1 MSQSVSPDAKPYH
14 CDAAIT
20 ARTTKTTANDTG
32 ATGTTGTTGATDN
45 LYDAVIVGGGPAGLT
60 AAIYLARARY
70 RVLVVE
76 KNEFGGQINITN
88 EVVNYPG
95 VERTSGRALTTTMR
109 KQAEAFGAELLLA
122 EATGF
127 ELDGDI
133 KTVHTTKGDLR
144 CFGVLLT
151 CGCAPRTLGFPGEET
166 FKGRGVAYCA
176 TCDGEFFTGK
186 DIFVVG
192 GGFAAAEE
200 SVFLAKYGTHVHILM
215 RTDDF
220 TCAASAADGARA
232 NKKITIHPNTEV
244 VEVTG
249 DSVPRSLTMRNN
261 KTGEE
266 TTYNAPHGD
275 TFGLFILAGY
285 APATGLL
292 RNLIELDHAGNI
304 VTDKHNQ
311 TSVEGVYA
319 AGDVTIKNLRQ
330 VTTAVGEAARTAT
343 EMERHLASMQ
353 HKLGIVPQRPVSRIT
368 PSREDRELANTD
380 AASGTAAS
388 SPTASHAAPSTA
400 VAAAHSS
407 TSDASASAD
416 TSLFDS
422 NTIAQLKSVFDRM
435 QGSLVFKLTLDEQPI
450 SKELEAYCKQ
460 IVSLTD
466 KITLG
471 STTHVNA
478 SNNGADTY
486 APCVHIFTADG
497 NDAGLAFHGV
507 PGGHEFTPFILG
519 LYNAAGPGQALD
531 DATRRAIQAIEKP
544 TKIQV
549 LTSLTCTMCP
559 DTVVAAQRIASL
571 NKDISAEVY
580 DVSHFGQLKDR
591 YNVMSVPCIVI
602 NDGEKIEFGRKS
614 IEQMLALIR

>member
-1 MSQSVSPDAKPYH
+1 MTSSVSPNT
-14 CDAAIT
+14 AANNTST
-20 ARTTKTTANDTG
+20 AAATDNTTA
-32 ATGTTGTTGATDN
+32 ADN

-60 AAIYLARARY
+60 AAIYLARSRY

-76 KNEFGGQINITN
+76 KNEFGGQINLTN

-127 ELDGDI
+127 ELNGDI
-133 KTVHTTKGDLR
+133 KTIHTTQGDLR

-166 FKGRGVAYCA
+166 FRGRGVAYCA

-249 DSVPRSLTMRNN
+249 DSVPRSLKMRNN

-266 TTYNAPHGD
+266 IVYNAPNGD

-292 RNLIELDHAGNI
+292 RGLIELDHAGNI
-304 VTDKHNQ
+304 NTDKHNQ

-353 HKLGIVPQRPVSRIT
+353 HKLGIIPQHPVSRIT
-368 PSREDRELANTD
+368 ASREDREPANTD
-380 AASGTAAS
+380 ANATSTTAPAGS
-388 SPTASHAAPSTA
+388 ASTA
-400 VAAAHSS
+400 DSVSNATA
-407 TSDASASAD
+407 TT

-422 NTIAQLKSVFDRM
+422 NTISQLKSVFDRM
-435 QGSLVFKLTLDEQPI
+435 QRSLVFKLTLDDRPI
-450 SKELEAYCKQ
+450 SQELEAYCKQ

-466 KITLG
+466 KITIG
-471 STTHVNA
+471 STTKVSTSNA
-478 SNNGADTY
+478 SGDTDSDVY
-486 APCVHIFTADG
+486 APSVHIFTADG
-497 NDAGLAFHGV
+497 NDTGLAFHGV
-507 PGGHEFTPFILG
+507 PGGHEFTPFVLG

-531 DATRRAIQAIEKP
+531 DATRTAIQAIKNP

-559 DTVVAAQRIASL
+559 DTVVAAQHIASL
-571 NKDISAEVY
+571 NNAISAEVY
-580 DVSHFGQLKDR
+580 DVSHFRQLKDR
-591 YNVMSVPCIVI
+591 YNVMSVPCIII

-614 IEQMLALIR
+614 VEQMLAIIR

>member
-1 MSQSVSPDAKPYH
+1 MTSSVSPNT
-14 CDAAIT
+14 AANNTST
-20 ARTTKTTANDTG
+20 AVTTDNTTA
-32 ATGTTGTTGATDN
+32 AEN

-76 KNEFGGQINITN
+76 KNEFGGQINLTN

-127 ELDGDI
+127 ELNGDI
-133 KTVHTTKGDLR
+133 KTVHTTQGDLR

-166 FKGRGVAYCA
+166 FRGRGVAYCA

-220 TCAASAADGARA
+220 TCAASATDGARA

-249 DSVPRSLTMRNN
+249 DSVPRSLKMRNN

-266 TTYNAPHGD
+266 IVYNAPNGD

-292 RNLIELDHAGNI
+292 RGLIELDHAGNI
-304 VTDKHNQ
+304 NTDKHNQ

-343 EMERHLASMQ
+343 EMERHLVSMQ
-353 HKLGIVPQRPVSRIT
+353 HKLGIIPQHPVSRIT
-368 PSREDRELANTD
+368 ASREDRELANTD
-380 AASGTAAS
+380 ANATSTTAPAGS
-388 SPTASHAAPSTA
+388 TITADSVSNATA
-400 VAAAHSS
+400 TA
-407 TSDASASAD
+407 

-422 NTIAQLKSVFDRM
+422 NTISQLKSVFDRM
-435 QGSLVFKLTLDEQPI
+435 QRSLVFKLTLDDRPI
-450 SKELEAYCKQ
+450 SQELEAYCKQ

-466 KITLG
+466 KITIG
-471 STTHVNA
+471 STTKVSTSNA
-478 SNNGADTY
+478 SGDTDSDVY
-486 APCVHIFTADG
+486 APSVHIFTADG
-497 NDAGLAFHGV
+497 NDTGLAFHGV
-507 PGGHEFTPFILG
+507 PGGHEFTPFVLG

-531 DATRRAIQAIEKP
+531 DATRTAIQTIKKP

-559 DTVVAAQRIASL
+559 DTVVAAQHIASL
-571 NKDISAEVY
+571 NNAISAEVY

-591 YNVMSVPCIVI
+591 YNVMSVPCIII

-614 IEQMLALIR
+614 VEQMLAIIR

>member
-1 MSQSVSPDAKPYH
+1 MTSSVSPNT
-14 CDAAIT
+14 AANNTST
-20 ARTTKTTANDTG
+20 AVTTDNTTA
-32 ATGTTGTTGATDN
+32 AEN

-76 KNEFGGQINITN
+76 KNEFGGQINLTN

-127 ELDGDI
+127 ELNGDI
-133 KTVHTTKGDLR
+133 KTVHTTQGDLR

-166 FKGRGVAYCA
+166 FRGRGVAYCA

-249 DSVPRSLTMRNN
+249 DSVPRSLKMRNN

-266 TTYNAPHGD
+266 IVYNAPNGD

-292 RNLIELDHAGNI
+292 RGLIELDHAGNI
-304 VTDKHNQ
+304 NTDKHNQ

-343 EMERHLASMQ
+343 EMERHLVSMQ
-353 HKLGIVPQRPVSRIT
+353 HKLGIIPQHPVSRIT
-368 PSREDRELANTD
+368 ASREDRELANTD
-380 AASGTAAS
+380 ANATSTTAPAAS
-388 SPTASHAAPSTA
+388 TITADSVSNATA
-400 VAAAHSS
+400 TA
-407 TSDASASAD
+407 

-422 NTIAQLKSVFDRM
+422 NTISQLKSVFDRM
-435 QGSLVFKLTLDEQPI
+435 QRSLVFKLTLDDRPI
-450 SKELEAYCKQ
+450 SQELEAYCKQ

-466 KITLG
+466 KITIG
-471 STTHVNA
+471 STTKVSTSNA
-478 SNNGADTY
+478 SGDTDSDVY
-486 APCVHIFTADG
+486 APSVHIFTADG
-497 NDAGLAFHGV
+497 NDTGLAFHGV
-507 PGGHEFTPFILG
+507 PGGHEFTPFVLG

-531 DATRRAIQAIEKP
+531 DATRTAIQAIKKP

-559 DTVVAAQRIASL
+559 DTVVAAQHIASL
-571 NKDISAEVY
+571 NNAISAEVY

-591 YNVMSVPCIVI
+591 YNVMSVPCIII

-614 IEQMLALIR
+614 VEQMLAIIR

>member
-1 MSQSVSPDAKPYH
+1 MTSSVSPNTAANNTSIAVTTDNTTDAE
-14 CDAAIT
+14 
-20 ARTTKTTANDTG
+20 
-32 ATGTTGTTGATDN
+32 N

-76 KNEFGGQINITN
+76 KNEFGGQINLTN

-127 ELDGDI
+127 ELNGDI
-133 KTVHTTKGDLR
+133 KTVHTTQGDLR

-166 FKGRGVAYCA
+166 FRGRGVAYCA

-249 DSVPRSLTMRNN
+249 DSVPRSLKMRNN

-266 TTYNAPHGD
+266 IVYNAPNGD

-292 RNLIELDHAGNI
+292 RGLIELDHAGNI
-304 VTDKHNQ
+304 NTDKHNQ

-343 EMERHLASMQ
+343 EMERHLVSMQ
-353 HKLGIVPQRPVSRIT
+353 HKLGIIPQHPVSRIT
-368 PSREDRELANTD
+368 ASREDRELANTD
-380 AASGTAAS
+380 ANATSTTAPAGS
-388 SPTASHAAPSTA
+388 TITADSVSNATA
-400 VAAAHSS
+400 TA
-407 TSDASASAD
+407 

-422 NTIAQLKSVFDRM
+422 NTISQLKSVFDRM
-435 QGSLVFKLTLDEQPI
+435 QRSLVFKLTLDDRPI
-450 SKELEAYCKQ
+450 SQELEAYCKQ

-466 KITLG
+466 KITIG
-471 STTHVNA
+471 STTKVSTSNA
-478 SNNGADTY
+478 SGDTDSDVY
-486 APCVHIFTADG
+486 APSVHIFTADG
-497 NDAGLAFHGV
+497 NDTGLAFHGV
-507 PGGHEFTPFILG
+507 PGGHEFTPFVLG

-531 DATRRAIQAIEKP
+531 DATRTAIQAIKKP

-559 DTVVAAQRIASL
+559 DTVVAAQHIASL
-571 NKDISAEVY
+571 NNAISAEVY

-591 YNVMSVPCIVI
+591 YSVMSVPCIII

-614 IEQMLALIR
+614 VEQMLAIIR

>member
-1 MSQSVSPDAKPYH
+1 MTSSVSPNT
-14 CDAAIT
+14 AANNTST
-20 ARTTKTTANDTG
+20 AAATDNTTA
-32 ATGTTGTTGATDN
+32 ADN

-76 KNEFGGQINITN
+76 KNEFGGQINLTN

-127 ELDGDI
+127 ELNGDI
-133 KTVHTTKGDLR
+133 KTVHTTQGDLR

-166 FKGRGVAYCA
+166 FRGRGVAYCA

-249 DSVPRSLTMRNN
+249 DSVPRSLKMRNN

-266 TTYNAPHGD
+266 IVYNAPNGD

-292 RNLIELDHAGNI
+292 RGLIELDHAGNI
-304 VTDKHNQ
+304 NTDKHNQ

-343 EMERHLASMQ
+343 EMERHLVSMQ
-353 HKLGIVPQRPVSRIT
+353 HKLGIIPQHPVSRIT
-368 PSREDRELANTD
+368 ASREDRELANTD
-380 AASGTAAS
+380 ANATSTTAPAGS
-388 SPTASHAAPSTA
+388 TITADSVSNATA
-400 VAAAHSS
+400 TA
-407 TSDASASAD
+407 

-422 NTIAQLKSVFDRM
+422 NTISQLKSVFDRM
-435 QGSLVFKLTLDEQPI
+435 QRSLVFKLTLDDRPI
-450 SKELEAYCKQ
+450 SQELEAYCKQ

-466 KITLG
+466 KITIG
-471 STTHVNA
+471 STTKVSTSNA
-478 SNNGADTY
+478 SGDTDSDVY
-486 APCVHIFTADG
+486 APSVHIFTADG
-497 NDAGLAFHGV
+497 NDTGLAFHGV
-507 PGGHEFTPFILG
+507 PGGHEFTPFVLG

-531 DATRRAIQAIEKP
+531 DATRTAIQAIKKP

-559 DTVVAAQRIASL
+559 DTVVAAQHIASL
-571 NKDISAEVY
+571 NNAISAEVY

-591 YNVMSVPCIVI
+591 YNVMSVPCIII

-614 IEQMLALIR
+614 VEQMLAIIR

>member
-1 MSQSVSPDAKPYH
+1 MTSSVSPNTAANNTSTAVTTDNTTDAE
-14 CDAAIT
+14 
-20 ARTTKTTANDTG
+20 
-32 ATGTTGTTGATDN
+32 N

-76 KNEFGGQINITN
+76 KNEFGGQINLTN

-127 ELDGDI
+127 ELNGDI
-133 KTVHTTKGDLR
+133 KTVHTTQGDLR

-166 FKGRGVAYCA
+166 FRGRGVAYCA

-249 DSVPRSLTMRNN
+249 DSVPRSLKMRNN

-266 TTYNAPHGD
+266 IVYNAPNGD

-292 RNLIELDHAGNI
+292 RGLIELDHAGNI
-304 VTDKHNQ
+304 NTDKHNQ

-343 EMERHLASMQ
+343 EMERHLVSMQ
-353 HKLGIVPQRPVSRIT
+353 HKLGIIPQHPVSRIT
-368 PSREDRELANTD
+368 ASREDRELANTD
-380 AASGTAAS
+380 ANATSTTAPAGS
-388 SPTASHAAPSTA
+388 TITADSVSNATA
-400 VAAAHSS
+400 TA
-407 TSDASASAD
+407 

-422 NTIAQLKSVFDRM
+422 NTISQLKSVFDRM
-435 QGSLVFKLTLDEQPI
+435 QRSLVFKLTLDDRPI
-450 SKELEAYCKQ
+450 SQELEAYCKQ

-466 KITLG
+466 KITIG
-471 STTHVNA
+471 STTKVSTSNA
-478 SNNGADTY
+478 SGDTDSDVY
-486 APCVHIFTADG
+486 APSVHIFTADG
-497 NDAGLAFHGV
+497 NDTGLAFHGV
-507 PGGHEFTPFILG
+507 PGGHEFTPFVLG

-531 DATRRAIQAIEKP
+531 DATRTAIQAIKKP

-559 DTVVAAQRIASL
+559 DTVVAAQHIASL
-571 NKDISAEVY
+571 NNAISAEVY

-591 YNVMSVPCIVI
+591 YNVMSVPCIII

-614 IEQMLALIR
+614 VEQMLAIIR

>member
-1 MSQSVSPDAKPYH
+1 MTSSVSPNT
-14 CDAAIT
+14 AANNTST
-20 ARTTKTTANDTG
+20 AVTTDNATA
-32 ATGTTGTTGATDN
+32 AEN

-76 KNEFGGQINITN
+76 KNEFGGQINLTN

-127 ELDGDI
+127 ELNGDI
-133 KTVHTTKGDLR
+133 KTVHTTQGDLR

-166 FKGRGVAYCA
+166 FRGRGVAYCA

-249 DSVPRSLTMRNN
+249 DSVPRSLKMRNN

-266 TTYNAPHGD
+266 IVYNAPNGD

-292 RNLIELDHAGNI
+292 RGLIELDHAGNI
-304 VTDKHNQ
+304 NTDKHNQ

-343 EMERHLASMQ
+343 EMERHLVSMQ
-353 HKLGIVPQRPVSRIT
+353 HKLGIIPQHPVSRIT
-368 PSREDRELANTD
+368 ASREDRELANTD
-380 AASGTAAS
+380 ANATSTTAPAGS
-388 SPTASHAAPSTA
+388 TITADSVSNATA
-400 VAAAHSS
+400 TA
-407 TSDASASAD
+407 

-422 NTIAQLKSVFDRM
+422 NTISQLKSVFDRM
-435 QGSLVFKLTLDEQPI
+435 QRSLVFKLTLDDRPI
-450 SKELEAYCKQ
+450 SQELEAYCKQ

-466 KITLG
+466 KITIG
-471 STTHVNA
+471 STTKVSTSNA
-478 SNNGADTY
+478 SGDTDSDVY
-486 APCVHIFTADG
+486 APSVHIFTADG
-497 NDAGLAFHGV
+497 NDTGLAFHGV
-507 PGGHEFTPFILG
+507 PGGHEFTPFVLG

-531 DATRRAIQAIEKP
+531 DATRTAIQAIKKP

-559 DTVVAAQRIASL
+559 DTVVAAQHIASL
-571 NKDISAEVY
+571 NNAISAEVY

-591 YNVMSVPCIVI
+591 YSVMSVPCIII

-614 IEQMLALIR
+614 VEQMLAIIR

>member
-1 MSQSVSPDAKPYH
+1 MTSSVSPNT
-14 CDAAIT
+14 AANNTST
-20 ARTTKTTANDTG
+20 AAATDNTTA
-32 ATGTTGTTGATDN
+32 ADN

-76 KNEFGGQINITN
+76 KNEFGGQINLTN

-127 ELDGDI
+127 ELNGDI
-133 KTVHTTKGDLR
+133 KTVHTTQGDLR

-166 FKGRGVAYCA
+166 FRGRGVAYCA

-249 DSVPRSLTMRNN
+249 DSVPRSLKMRNN

-266 TTYNAPHGD
+266 IVYNAPNGD

-292 RNLIELDHAGNI
+292 CGLIELDHAGNI
-304 VTDKHNQ
+304 NTDKHNQ

-353 HKLGIVPQRPVSRIT
+353 HKLGIIPQHPVSRIT
-368 PSREDRELANTD
+368 ASREDRELANTD
-380 AASGTAAS
+380 ANATSTTAPAGS
-388 SPTASHAAPSTA
+388 AITA
-400 VAAAHSS
+400 
-407 TSDASASAD
+407 DSASNATATA

-422 NTIAQLKSVFDRM
+422 NTISQLKSVFDRM
-435 QGSLVFKLTLDEQPI
+435 QRSLVFKLTLDDRPI
-450 SKELEAYCKQ
+450 SQELEAYCKQ

-466 KITLG
+466 KITIG
-471 STTHVNA
+471 STTKVSTSNA
-478 SNNGADTY
+478 SGDTDSDVY
-486 APCVHIFTADG
+486 APSVHIFTADG
-497 NDAGLAFHGV
+497 NDTGLAFHGV
-507 PGGHEFTPFILG
+507 PGGHEFTPFVLG

-531 DATRRAIQAIEKP
+531 DATRTAIQAIKKP

-571 NKDISAEVY
+571 NNAISAEVY

-591 YNVMSVPCIVI
+591 YNVMSVPCIII

-614 IEQMLALIR
+614 VEQMLAIIR

>member
-1 MSQSVSPDAKPYH
+1 MTSSVSPNT
-14 CDAAIT
+14 AANNTST
-20 ARTTKTTANDTG
+20 AAATDNTTA
-32 ATGTTGTTGATDN
+32 ADN

-76 KNEFGGQINITN
+76 KNEFGGQINLTN

-127 ELDGDI
+127 ELNGDI
-133 KTVHTTKGDLR
+133 KTIHTTQGDLR

-166 FKGRGVAYCA
+166 FRGRGVAYCA

-249 DSVPRSLTMRNN
+249 DSVPRSLKMRNN

-266 TTYNAPHGD
+266 IVYNAPNGD

-292 RNLIELDHAGNI
+292 RGLIELDHAGNI
-304 VTDKHNQ
+304 NTDKHNQ

-353 HKLGIVPQRPVSRIT
+353 HKLGIIPQHPVSRIT
-368 PSREDRELANTD
+368 ASREDRELANTD
-380 AASGTAAS
+380 ANATSTTAPAGS
-388 SPTASHAAPSTA
+388 AITA
-400 VAAAHSS
+400 
-407 TSDASASAD
+407 DSASNATATA

-422 NTIAQLKSVFDRM
+422 NTISQLKSVFDRM
-435 QGSLVFKLTLDEQPI
+435 QRSLVFKLTLDDRPI
-450 SKELEAYCKQ
+450 SQELEAYCKQ

-466 KITLG
+466 KITIG
-471 STTHVNA
+471 STTKVSTSNA
-478 SNNGADTY
+478 SGDTDSDVY
-486 APCVHIFTADG
+486 APSVHIFTADG
-497 NDAGLAFHGV
+497 NDTGLAFHGV
-507 PGGHEFTPFILG
+507 PGGHEFTPFVLG

-531 DATRRAIQAIEKP
+531 DATRTAIQAIKKP

-559 DTVVAAQRIASL
+559 DTVVAAQHIASL
-571 NKDISAEVY
+571 NNAISAEVY

-591 YNVMSVPCIVI
+591 YNVMSVPCIII

-614 IEQMLALIR
+614 VEQMLAIIR

>member
-1 MSQSVSPDAKPYH
+1 MTSSVSPNTAANNTSTAVTTDNTTDAE
-14 CDAAIT
+14 
-20 ARTTKTTANDTG
+20 
-32 ATGTTGTTGATDN
+32 N

-76 KNEFGGQINITN
+76 KNEFGGQINLTN

-127 ELDGDI
+127 ELNGDI
-133 KTVHTTKGDLR
+133 KTVHTTQGDLR

-166 FKGRGVAYCA
+166 FRGRGVAYCA

-249 DSVPRSLTMRNN
+249 DSVPRSLKMRNN

-266 TTYNAPHGD
+266 IVYNAPNGD

-292 RNLIELDHAGNI
+292 RGLIELDHAGNI
-304 VTDKHNQ
+304 NTDKHNQ

-343 EMERHLASMQ
+343 EMERHLTSMQ
-353 HKLGIVPQRPVSRIT
+353 HKLGIIPQHPVSRIT
-368 PSREDRELANTD
+368 ASREDRELANTD
-380 AASGTAAS
+380 ANATSTTAPAGS
-388 SPTASHAAPSTA
+388 AITA
-400 VAAAHSS
+400 
-407 TSDASASAD
+407 DSASNATATA

-422 NTIAQLKSVFDRM
+422 NTISQLKSVFDRM
-435 QGSLVFKLTLDEQPI
+435 QRSLVFKLTLDDRPI
-450 SKELEAYCKQ
+450 SQELEAYCKQ

-466 KITLG
+466 KITIG
-471 STTHVNA
+471 STTKVSTSNA
-478 SNNGADTY
+478 SGDSDVY
-486 APCVHIFTADG
+486 APGVHIFTADG
-497 NDAGLAFHGV
+497 NDTGLAFHGV
-507 PGGHEFTPFILG
+507 PGGHEFTPFVLG

-531 DATRRAIQAIEKP
+531 DATRTAIQAIKKP

-559 DTVVAAQRIASL
+559 DTVVAAQHIASL
-571 NKDISAEVY
+571 NNAISAEVY

-591 YNVMSVPCIVI
+591 YNVMSVPCIII

-614 IEQMLALIR
+614 VEQMLAIIR

>member
-1 MSQSVSPDAKPYH
+1 MTSSVSPNT
-14 CDAAIT
+14 AANNTST
-20 ARTTKTTANDTG
+20 AVTTDNTTA
-32 ATGTTGTTGATDN
+32 AEN

-76 KNEFGGQINITN
+76 KNEFGGQINLTN

-127 ELDGDI
+127 ELNGDI
-133 KTVHTTKGDLR
+133 KTVHTTQGDLR

-166 FKGRGVAYCA
+166 FRGRGVAYCA

-249 DSVPRSLTMRNN
+249 DSVPRSLKMRNN

-266 TTYNAPHGD
+266 IVYNAPNGD

-292 RNLIELDHAGNI
+292 RGLIELDHAGNI
-304 VTDKHNQ
+304 NTDKHNQ

-343 EMERHLASMQ
+343 EMERHLVSMQ
-353 HKLGIVPQRPVSRIT
+353 HKLGIIPQHPVSRIT
-368 PSREDRELANTD
+368 ASREDRELANTD
-380 AASGTAAS
+380 ANATSTTAPAGS
-388 SPTASHAAPSTA
+388 TITADSVSNATA
-400 VAAAHSS
+400 TA
-407 TSDASASAD
+407 

-422 NTIAQLKSVFDRM
+422 NTISQLKSVFDRM
-435 QGSLVFKLTLDEQPI
+435 QRSLVFKLTLDDRPI
-450 SKELEAYCKQ
+450 SQELEAYCKQ

-466 KITLG
+466 KITIG
-471 STTHVNA
+471 STTKVSTSNA
-478 SNNGADTY
+478 SGDTDSDVY
-486 APCVHIFTADG
+486 APSVHIFTADG
-497 NDAGLAFHGV
+497 NDTGLAFHGV
-507 PGGHEFTPFILG
+507 PGGHEFTPFVLG

-531 DATRRAIQAIEKP
+531 DATRTAIQTIKKP

-559 DTVVAAQRIASL
+559 DTVVAAQHIASL
-571 NKDISAEVY
+571 NNAISAEVY

-591 YNVMSVPCIVI
+591 YNVMSVPCIII

-614 IEQMLALIR
+614 VEQMLAIIR

>member
-1 MSQSVSPDAKPYH
+1 MTSSVSPNT
-14 CDAAIT
+14 AANNTST
-20 ARTTKTTANDTG
+20 AAATDNTTA
-32 ATGTTGTTGATDN
+32 ADN

-76 KNEFGGQINITN
+76 KNEFGGQINLTN

-127 ELDGDI
+127 ELNGDI
-133 KTVHTTKGDLR
+133 KTVHTTQGDLR

-166 FKGRGVAYCA
+166 FRGRGVAYCA

-249 DSVPRSLTMRNN
+249 DSVPRSLKMRNN

-266 TTYNAPHGD
+266 IVYNAPNGD

-292 RNLIELDHAGNI
+292 RGLIELDHAGNI
-304 VTDKHNQ
+304 NTDKHNQ

-343 EMERHLASMQ
+343 EMERHLTSMQ
-353 HKLGIVPQRPVSRIT
+353 HKLGIIPQHPVSRIT
-368 PSREDRELANTD
+368 ASREDRELANTD
-380 AASGTAAS
+380 ANATSTTAPAGS
-388 SPTASHAAPSTA
+388 TITADSVSNATA
-400 VAAAHSS
+400 TA
-407 TSDASASAD
+407 

-422 NTIAQLKSVFDRM
+422 NTISQLKSVFDRM
-435 QGSLVFKLTLDEQPI
+435 QRSLVFKLTLDDRPI
-450 SKELEAYCKQ
+450 SQELEAYCKQ

-466 KITLG
+466 KITIG
-471 STTHVNA
+471 STTKVSTSNA
-478 SNNGADTY
+478 SGDTDSDVY
-486 APCVHIFTADG
+486 APSVHIFTADG
-497 NDAGLAFHGV
+497 NDTGLAFHGV
-507 PGGHEFTPFILG
+507 PGGHEFTPFVLG

-531 DATRRAIQAIEKP
+531 DATRTAIQAIKKP

-559 DTVVAAQRIASL
+559 DTVVAAQHIASL
-571 NKDISAEVY
+571 NNAISAEVY

-591 YNVMSVPCIVI
+591 YNVMSVPCIII

-614 IEQMLALIR
+614 VEQMLAIIR

>member
-1 MSQSVSPDAKPYH
+1 MTSSVSPNT
-14 CDAAIT
+14 AANNTST
-20 ARTTKTTANDTG
+20 AVTTDNTTA
-32 ATGTTGTTGATDN
+32 AEN

-76 KNEFGGQINITN
+76 KNEFGGQINLTN

-127 ELDGDI
+127 ELNGDI
-133 KTVHTTKGDLR
+133 KTVHTTQGDLR

-166 FKGRGVAYCA
+166 FRGRGVAYCA

-249 DSVPRSLTMRNN
+249 DSVPRSLKMRNN

-266 TTYNAPHGD
+266 IVYNAPNGD

-292 RNLIELDHAGNI
+292 RGLIELDHAGNI
-304 VTDKHNQ
+304 NTDKHNQ
-311 TSVEGVYA
+311 SSVEGVYA

-353 HKLGIVPQRPVSRIT
+353 HKLGIIPQHPVSRIT
-368 PSREDRELANTD
+368 ASREDRELANTD
-380 AASGTAAS
+380 ANATSTTAPAGS
-388 SPTASHAAPSTA
+388 ASTA
-400 VAAAHSS
+400 
-407 TSDASASAD
+407 DSASNATATA

-422 NTIAQLKSVFDRM
+422 NTISQLKSVFDRM
-435 QGSLVFKLTLDEQPI
+435 QRSLVFKLTLDDRPI
-450 SKELEAYCKQ
+450 SQELEAYCKQ

-466 KITLG
+466 KITIG
-471 STTHVNA
+471 STTKVSTSNA
-478 SNNGADTY
+478 SGDTDSDVY
-486 APCVHIFTADG
+486 APSVHIFTADG
-497 NDAGLAFHGV
+497 NDTGLAFHGV
-507 PGGHEFTPFILG
+507 PGGHEFTPFVLG
-519 LYNAAGPGQALD
+519 LYNAAGPGRALD
-531 DATRRAIQAIEKP
+531 DATRTAIQAIKKP

-559 DTVVAAQRIASL
+559 DTVVAAQHIASL
-571 NKDISAEVY
+571 NNAISAEVY

-591 YNVMSVPCIVI
+591 YNVMSVPCIII

-614 IEQMLALIR
+614 VEQMLAIIR

>member
-1 MSQSVSPDAKPYH
+1 MTSSVSPNT
-14 CDAAIT
+14 AANNTST
-20 ARTTKTTANDTG
+20 AVTTDNTTA
-32 ATGTTGTTGATDN
+32 AEN

-76 KNEFGGQINITN
+76 KNEFGGQINLTN

-127 ELDGDI
+127 ELNGDI
-133 KTVHTTKGDLR
+133 KTVHTTQGDLR

-166 FKGRGVAYCA
+166 FRGRGVAYCA

-249 DSVPRSLTMRNN
+249 DSVPRSLKMRNN

-266 TTYNAPHGD
+266 IVYNAPNGD

-292 RNLIELDHAGNI
+292 RGLIELDHAGNI
-304 VTDKHNQ
+304 NTDKHNQ

-343 EMERHLASMQ
+343 EMERHLVSMQ
-353 HKLGIVPQRPVSRIT
+353 HKLGIIPQHPVSRIT
-368 PSREDRELANTD
+368 ASREDRELANTD
-380 AASGTAAS
+380 ANATSTTAPAGS
-388 SPTASHAAPSTA
+388 TITADSVSNATA
-400 VAAAHSS
+400 TA
-407 TSDASASAD
+407 

-422 NTIAQLKSVFDRM
+422 NTISQLKSVFDRM
-435 QGSLVFKLTLDEQPI
+435 QRSLVFKLTLDDRPI
-450 SKELEAYCKQ
+450 SQELEAYCKQ

-466 KITLG
+466 KITIG
-471 STTHVNA
+471 STTKVSTSNA
-478 SNNGADTY
+478 SGDTDSDVY
-486 APCVHIFTADG
+486 APSVHIFTADG
-497 NDAGLAFHGV
+497 NDTGLAFHGV
-507 PGGHEFTPFILG
+507 PGGHEFTPFVLG

-531 DATRRAIQAIEKP
+531 DATRTAIQAIKKP

-559 DTVVAAQRIASL
+559 DTVVAAQHIASL
-571 NKDISAEVY
+571 NNAISAEVY

-591 YNVMSVPCIVI
+591 YNVMSVPCIII

-614 IEQMLALIR
+614 VEQMLAIIR

>member
-1 MSQSVSPDAKPYH
+1 MTSSVSPNT
-14 CDAAIT
+14 AANNTST
-20 ARTTKTTANDTG
+20 AVTTDNATA
-32 ATGTTGTTGATDN
+32 AEN

-76 KNEFGGQINITN
+76 KNEFGGQINLTN

-127 ELDGDI
+127 ELNGDI
-133 KTVHTTKGDLR
+133 KTVHTTQGDLR

-166 FKGRGVAYCA
+166 FRGRGVAYCA

-249 DSVPRSLTMRNN
+249 DSVPRSLKMRNN

-266 TTYNAPHGD
+266 IVYNAPNGD

-292 RNLIELDHAGNI
+292 RGLIELDHAGNI
-304 VTDKHNQ
+304 NTDKHNQ

-343 EMERHLASMQ
+343 EMERHLVSMQ
-353 HKLGIVPQRPVSRIT
+353 HKLGIIPQHPVSRIT
-368 PSREDRELANTD
+368 ASREDRELANTD
-380 AASGTAAS
+380 ANATSTTAPAGS
-388 SPTASHAAPSTA
+388 TITADSVSNATA
-400 VAAAHSS
+400 TA
-407 TSDASASAD
+407 

-422 NTIAQLKSVFDRM
+422 NTISQLKSVFDRM
-435 QGSLVFKLTLDEQPI
+435 QRSLVFKLTLDDRPI
-450 SKELEAYCKQ
+450 SQELEAYCKQ

-466 KITLG
+466 KITIG
-471 STTHVNA
+471 STTKVSTSNA
-478 SNNGADTY
+478 SGDTDSDVY
-486 APCVHIFTADG
+486 APSVHIFTADG
-497 NDAGLAFHGV
+497 NDTGLAFHGV
-507 PGGHEFTPFILG
+507 PGGHEFTPFVLG

-531 DATRRAIQAIEKP
+531 DATRTAIQAIKKP

-559 DTVVAAQRIASL
+559 DTVVAAQHIASL
-571 NKDISAEVY
+571 NNAISAEVY

-591 YNVMSVPCIVI
+591 YNVMSVPCIII

-614 IEQMLALIR
+614 VEQMLAIIR

>member
-1 MSQSVSPDAKPYH
+1 MTSSVSPNT
-14 CDAAIT
+14 AANNTST
-20 ARTTKTTANDTG
+20 AVTTDNATA
-32 ATGTTGTTGATDN
+32 AEN

-76 KNEFGGQINITN
+76 KNEFGGQINLTN

-127 ELDGDI
+127 ELNGDI
-133 KTVHTTKGDLR
+133 KTVHTTQGDLR

-166 FKGRGVAYCA
+166 FRGRGVAYCA

-249 DSVPRSLTMRNN
+249 DSVPRSLKMRNN

-266 TTYNAPHGD
+266 IVYNAPNGD

-292 RNLIELDHAGNI
+292 RGLIELDHAGNI
-304 VTDKHNQ
+304 NTDKHNQ

-343 EMERHLASMQ
+343 EMERHLVSMQ
-353 HKLGIVPQRPVSRIT
+353 HKLGIIPQHPVSRIT
-368 PSREDRELANTD
+368 ASREDRELANTD
-380 AASGTAAS
+380 ANATSTTAPAGS
-388 SPTASHAAPSTA
+388 TITTDSVSNATATA
-400 VAAAHSS
+400 
-407 TSDASASAD
+407 

-422 NTIAQLKSVFDRM
+422 NTISQLKSVFDRM
-435 QGSLVFKLTLDEQPI
+435 QRSLVFKLTLDDRPI
-450 SKELEAYCKQ
+450 SQELEAYCKQ

-466 KITLG
+466 KITIG
-471 STTHVNA
+471 STTKVSTSNA
-478 SNNGADTY
+478 SGDTDSDVY
-486 APCVHIFTADG
+486 APSVHIFTADG
-497 NDAGLAFHGV
+497 NDTGLAFHGV
-507 PGGHEFTPFILG
+507 PGGHEFTPFVLG

-531 DATRRAIQAIEKP
+531 DATRTAIQAIKKP

-559 DTVVAAQRIASL
+559 DTVVAAQHIASL
-571 NKDISAEVY
+571 NNAISAEVY

-591 YNVMSVPCIVI
+591 YSVMSVPCIII

-614 IEQMLALIR
+614 VEQMLAIIR

>member
-1 MSQSVSPDAKPYH
+1 MTSSVSPNT
-14 CDAAIT
+14 AANNTST
-20 ARTTKTTANDTG
+20 AAATDNTTA
-32 ATGTTGTTGATDN
+32 ADN

-76 KNEFGGQINITN
+76 KNEFGGQINLTN

-127 ELDGDI
+127 ELNGDI
-133 KTVHTTKGDLR
+133 KTIHTTQGDLR

-166 FKGRGVAYCA
+166 FRGRGVAYCA

-249 DSVPRSLTMRNN
+249 DSVPRSLKMRNN

-266 TTYNAPHGD
+266 IVYNAPNGD

-292 RNLIELDHAGNI
+292 RGLIELDHAGNI
-304 VTDKHNQ
+304 NTDKHNQ

-353 HKLGIVPQRPVSRIT
+353 HKLGIIPQHPVSRIT
-368 PSREDRELANTD
+368 ASREDREPANTD
-380 AASGTAAS
+380 ANATSTTAPAGS
-388 SPTASHAAPSTA
+388 ASTA
-400 VAAAHSS
+400 DSVSNATA
-407 TSDASASAD
+407 TT

-422 NTIAQLKSVFDRM
+422 NTISQLKSVFDRM
-435 QGSLVFKLTLDEQPI
+435 QRSLVFKLTLDDRPI
-450 SKELEAYCKQ
+450 SQELEAYCKQ

-466 KITLG
+466 KITIG
-471 STTHVNA
+471 STTKVSTSNA
-478 SNNGADTY
+478 SGDTDSDVY
-486 APCVHIFTADG
+486 APSVHIFTADG
-497 NDAGLAFHGV
+497 NDTGLAFHGV
-507 PGGHEFTPFILG
+507 PGGHEFTPFVLG

-531 DATRRAIQAIEKP
+531 DATRTAIQAIKNP

-559 DTVVAAQRIASL
+559 DTVVAAQHIASL
-571 NKDISAEVY
+571 NNAISAEVY
-580 DVSHFGQLKDR
+580 DVSHFRQLKDR
-591 YNVMSVPCIVI
+591 YNVMSVPCIII

-614 IEQMLALIR
+614 VEQMLAIIR